1 MKDLETYFAF
11 LDQVREDGKI
21 NMFGAG
27 AVLQEAFGLE
37 KFEAR
42 DILLQ
47 WMDTFSARVAAK
59 ENK

>member
-42 DILLQ
+42 DILFQ
-47 WMDTFSARVAAK
+47 WMD
-59 ENK
+59 